1 MYPETNRHASTNN
14 GTIDPHT
21 SRTIVRGYGPVRSG
35 IWGGVRRISRIS
47 RIPGIQTSPL
57 PIECRGDGVWI
68 VARSGVRRRRGVS
81 IARYDPRRDVRV
93 VGATDVAHT
102 AIAIDKVETY

>member
-21 SRTIVRGYGPVRSG
+21 SRAIVRGYGPVRSG
-35 IWGGVRRISRIS
+35 NRGGVRRVS

-57 PIECRGDGVWI
+57 PIECRGDGGRI
-68 VARSGVRRRRGVS
+68 VVRSRLWRRRGVS
-81 IARYDPRRDVRV
+81 MARYDSRRDVRV
-93 VGATDVAHT
+93 VGATDVAHAT
-102 AIAIDKVETY
+102 AIDKVETY